1 MMFYF
6 AVGTG
11 LVFMI
16 CGTLIYRLG
25 ISDGVTL
32 KKNGNLFSKKKD
44 ENPSEGDWQSIIE
57 YDHKK
62 KI

>member
-1 MMFYF
+1 MTLFF
-6 AVGTG
+6 AAGTG

-32 KKNGNLFSKKKD
+32 KKNGNLFPKKKD
-44 ENPSEGDWQSIIE
+44 EKASESDWQSIIE